1 MNRILFFHNE
11 TGTNIDFF
19 AFLSIWH
26 FQEHMSHVHRTQVRR
41 RGRYSWN
48 YYEWIAENIYIGTNI
63 FSKCIYLTDNI
74 IKCIFTKQTIILF
87 CNLSLEIQLTIN
99 QYLINSLWPRYF
111 IWWQRSWSTL
121 VQVMVCY
128 LPAAKH
134 QGTITWTNVDLYI
147 NEVLWNSSE
156 GNFTRDTSTIND

>member
-41 RGRYSWN
+41 RWRYSWN
-48 YYEWIAENIYIGTNI
+48 CFEWIAENIYVGTDI

-74 IKCIFTKQTIILF
+74 FKCIFIKQTIMPYW
-87 CNLSLEIQLTIN
+87 NLSLKVQLTIN

-111 IWWQRSWSTL
+111 IWWYTSWSTW
-121 VQVMVCY
+121 VQVMACCLSAPSHY
-128 LPAAKH
+128 LNQCWLIQKWGPVRFIWGKLQRYLSH
-134 QGTITWTNVDLYI
+134 QWLK
-147 NEVLWNSSE
+147 
-156 GNFTRDTSTIND
+156 